1 MAILE
6 VDSVIKQYK
15 QYDTTVTAVNRATIN
30 VEDGEF
36 IAIIGSSGS
45 GKSTF
50 LNLCAGLD
58 VPNAGTIKIRGN
70 DITKMKPDE
79 LSRFR
84 GNFTGFIYQKH
95 NLIPQLT
102 ALENI
107 LIPTIMC
114 NKEEFRYEEHLKKLI
129 RALDLGD
136 RLHHLPSELSGGQQ
150 QRVAI
155 ARAMINRPQILF
167 ADEPTGNLDRDN
179 ADEVLKLLLAT
190 KAELGQTLLMV
201 THDLTIAEHADK
213 IYKMDNGRLTLFKDK
228 RGYRLNTFEEE
239 AKEAERLKKFDGSDT
254 TEPQNDTDKAF
265 TPIAPIGK
273 SKDEKDTPVIA
284 PVVEEKPKIAPVI
297 DAPKIAPVTDGAIPK
312 ISPIENDR
320 LPGGGLGGFK
330 SFEDEINDLK
340 DE

>member
-1 MAILE
+1 MAILDVE
-6 VDSVIKQYK
+6 DVIKQYK
-15 QYDTTVTAVNRATIN
+15 QYDETVTAVNRASIK

-58 VPNAGTIKIRGN
+58 RPNSGSIKIRGN

-95 NLIPQLT
+95 NLIPQYT

-129 RALDLGD
+129 RVLNLGD

-179 ADEVLKLLLAT
+179 ADEVLELLLAT
-190 KAELGQTLLMV
+190 KEELGQTLLMV

-213 IYKMDNGRLTLFKDK
+213 IYKMDNGMLTLFKDK
-228 RGYRLNTFEEE
+228 RGYRRVSFEQEAQKASQMNNFDHSSEPEVISVPKSETKSVPAAEPAAEAAEE
-239 AKEAERLKKFDGSDT
+239 VKKSAPKSDFISEFASSKGDLPKLDLSVKKFDF
-254 TEPQNDTDKAF
+254 EAE
-265 TPIAPIGK
+265 IAN
-273 SKDEKDTPVIA
+273 V
-284 PVVEEKPKIAPVI
+284 
-297 DAPKIAPVTDGAIPK
+297 
-312 ISPIENDR
+312 
-320 LPGGGLGGFK
+320 
-330 SFEDEINDLK
+330 DL
-340 DE
+340 DDDSNI

>member
-15 QYDTTVTAVNRATIN
+15 QYDTTVTAINRASIK

-114 NKEEFRYEEHLKKLI
+114 NKDEFRYEEHLKKLI
-129 RALDLGD
+129 RVLDLAV
-136 RLHHLPSELSGGQQ
+136 HLKALKEDGADGQQ
-150 QRVAI
+150 DQ
-155 ARAMINRPQILF
+155 
-167 ADEPTGNLDRDN
+167 
-179 ADEVLKLLLAT
+179 
-190 KAELGQTLLMV
+190 
-201 THDLTIAEHADK
+201 EH
-213 IYKMDNGRLTLFKDK
+213 
-228 RGYRLNTFEEE
+228 E
-239 AKEAERLKKFDGSDT
+239 
-254 TEPQNDTDKAF
+254 
-265 TPIAPIGK
+265 
-273 SKDEKDTPVIA
+273 
-284 PVVEEKPKIAPVI
+284 
-297 DAPKIAPVTDGAIPK
+297 
-312 ISPIENDR
+312 
-320 LPGGGLGGFK
+320 
-330 SFEDEINDLK
+330 
-340 DE
+340 

>member
-1 MAILE
+1 
-6 VDSVIKQYK
+6 
-15 QYDTTVTAVNRATIN
+15 
-30 VEDGEF
+30 
-36 IAIIGSSGS
+36 
-45 GKSTF
+45 
-50 LNLCAGLD
+50 
-58 VPNAGTIKIRGN
+58 
-70 DITKMKPDE
+70 
-79 LSRFR
+79 
-84 GNFTGFIYQKH
+84 FIYQKH

-179 ADEVLKLLLAT
+179 ADEVLRLLLAT
-190 KAELGQTLLMV
+190 KEELGQTLMMV

-228 RGYRLNTFEEE
+228 KGYRLNSFAEEARQAAKLNEYETDDDDKKDGGNIFAMPKVEAPKEE
-239 AKEAERLKKFDGSDT
+239 AKAE
-254 TEPQNDTDKAF
+254 
-265 TPIAPIGK
+265 
-273 SKDEKDTPVIA
+273 
-284 PVVEEKPKIAPVI
+284 
-297 DAPKIAPVTDGAIPK
+297 APKEDKKPEDNGEDDNRFPK
-312 ISPIENDR
+312 FEYNPTANSNKGSTLPPLSSLSP
-320 LPGGGLGGFK
+320 LGGL
-330 SFEDEINDLK
+330 SLEDEINDVDLK
-340 DE
+340 